1 MEKEKEKEPLIAA
14 FGQDNNHD
22 ELSEG
27 QLGFFENKIIEK
39 RSSSSTTKLKNQNE
53 YFMNSS

>member
-1 MEKEKEKEPLIAA
+1 MEKEKEPLIAA